1 MADNFLVNGTT
12 QAGGVSVGGDDIA
25 GIFYERVKLIHGTD
39 GVNAGDVST
48 SNGLPVK
55 QQGATSATLS
65 NVSQNAAS
73 VTLLAS
79 NASRL
84 GAIFVNDST
93 VVLYMKFGATAST
106 TSFTYKLDPYDT
118 VLIQANMLYTGI
130 VDGIWASAGS
140 GSARVTEI

>member
-1 MADNFLVNGTT
+1 MADNVILNAGTGGDT
-12 QAGGVSVGGDDIA
+12 AAADDIGGVKYQRI
-25 GIFYERVKLIHGTD
+25 KLVHGAD

-48 SNGLPVK
+48 ANGLPVK
-55 QQGATSATLS
+55 QQGATSATLAS
-65 NVSQNAAS
+65 VAQNAAS

-93 VVLYMKFGATAST
+93 VVLYLKFGATAST

-140 GSARVTEI
+140 GNARVTEI